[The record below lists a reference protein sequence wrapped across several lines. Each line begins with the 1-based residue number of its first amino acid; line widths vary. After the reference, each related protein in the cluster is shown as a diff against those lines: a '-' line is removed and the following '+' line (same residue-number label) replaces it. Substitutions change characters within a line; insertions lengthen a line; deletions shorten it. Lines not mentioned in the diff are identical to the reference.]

1 MATTRAASTFSRRP
15 ARPSVTWALPTEYA
29 LRARSLH
36 RAAKDRERDRR
47 QQRVVQTGQR
57 RHTELVQPRRVH
69 LAEKERH
76 DPVEQDARERPA
88 GDEEHRQQRRRADD
102 ELPQHADRVAEQRER
117 ERRDPFRLVQQEVL
131 GHPADEPRDR
141 PRRRTLERAER
152 DRQQVHQLGLRT
164 EQRRVREH
172 RRLQQERRD
181 DDHGEQDRS
190 AHGTSGYPVPLD
202 STTSTTCR
210 LEKSTAGRTVMAF
223 SSAPSSERTRDT
235 VPIRM
240 FGGYRLGPT
249 PGMRNPA
256 VTTFSTGMSSSRPS
270 LEPWSISIVHS
281 KFETL

>member
-1 MATTRAASTFSRRP
+1 MATTSAASTFSRRP
-15 ARPSVTWALPTEYA
+15 ARPSVTCALPPEHA

-47 QQRVVQTGQR
+47 QQRVVKTGQR
-57 RHTELVQPRRVH
+57 RHAELVQPRRVH

-88 GDEEHRQQRRRADD
+88 GDEEHRQQRGRADD
-102 ELPQHADRVAEQRER
+102 ELPQHADRVAEQGER
-117 ERRDPFRLVQQEVL
+117 E
-131 GHPADEPRDR
+131 
-141 PRRRTLERAER
+141 
-152 DRQQVHQLGLRT
+152 
-164 EQRRVREH
+164 
-172 RRLQQERRD
+172 
-181 DDHGEQDRS
+181 RS

-210 LEKSTAGRTVMAF
+210 LEKSTAGRTVMDF
-223 SSAPSSERTRDT
+223 SSAPSSERTRET

-256 VTTFSTGMSSSRPS
+256 VTTFSSGMTSVSASTSSIRRSSSPSPTRSPGSPEPSSRPATAESGSMINRTTDELGLVRTLGPPRPPLAMTGMSSATPS